1 MKLYPDVPSRRTRAI
16 VGDAVA
22 LVLLALAALL
32 AVWVHD
38 AVTGLSVLGAGVKD
52 AGTAIEDG
60 FLTAAGAVDGLPL
73 VGDPIAD
80 GLRDAGTG
88 SGGELADLGRAGE
101 ERVERLALVLGFT
114 TFLLPAL
121 LLLAVLL
128 PRRLRQ
134 VRDLTAADAILSGVA
149 TEEHRLLLARRAAFG
164 LSYASLLPHTRDPL
178 GDLAAGRLS
187 PLIAAALD
195 DAGVR
200 PGHLVGSPAP
210 ADVS

>member
-1 MKLYPDVPSRRTRAI
+1 MKLYPDIPSRRTRTI

-22 LVLLALAALL
+22 LVLLALAAVL
-32 AVWVHD
+32 AMWVHD
-38 AVTGLSVLGAGVKD
+38 AVTELSVLGTGVKD

-73 VGDPIAD
+73 VGDRIGD
-80 GLRDAGTG
+80 GLREAGTG
-88 SGGELADLGRAGE
+88 SGGELADLGRVGE

-121 LLLAVLL
+121 LLLAVVL
-128 PRRLRQ
+128 PRRVRQ
-134 VRDLTAADAILSGVA
+134 VRNLTAADAILSGVA
-149 TEEHRLLLARRAAFG
+149 TDEHRLLLARRAAFG
-164 LSYASLLPHTRDPL
+164 LPYISLLPHTRDPL

-195 DAGVR
+195 EAGVR
-200 PGHLVGSPAP
+200 PGPVVDSAP
-210 ADVS
+210 ADLP